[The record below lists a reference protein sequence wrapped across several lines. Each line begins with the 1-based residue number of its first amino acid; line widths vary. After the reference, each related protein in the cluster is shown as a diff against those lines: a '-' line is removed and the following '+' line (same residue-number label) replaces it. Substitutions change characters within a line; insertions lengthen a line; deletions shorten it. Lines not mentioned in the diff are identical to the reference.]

1 MTASD
6 TDHDTRTPSRID
18 WVDAAKGM
26 SILLVVLHH
35 VVILSEPHGLVPGP
49 VSALNTALASLRMPL
64 FFLASGLFAA
74 APLAAS
80 WRTLLHRRVAFF
92 LYLFVLWTLLQS
104 VVLMALPADVLP
116 PDSPATWADVAWEA
130 LLPGPAMWFLYALAV
145 FSVLGKLVRR
155 TPAWAQL
162 LVSGVL
168 CAAVGAGLVTFESFA
183 WTFMARYLFFFLLGV
198 HARTVV
204 ESVAERS
211 SLLLVVAGGALCGV
225 TAGASVA
232 LGVRDVFGV
241 AFATNVVAVT
251 FGVLLAGYLSRF
263 RAFSGLVV
271 LGRNT
276 LPVYLTNVLVVAGV
290 VAVIRHLPLPPVV
303 GWVAPPVLALL
314 VVGVTLVVAETVRA
328 ARMPWLFALP
338 GPLAH
343 RPVPAADPTWT
354 PAVAA
359 TTETGRHRLEAAGK
373 VPVAP
378 LVAVTGA
385 GLAGPPTAPV
395 IPGGRWQARRDAFRD
410 GRSAFWDTDDWT
422 AGARPTVLMRPVRA

>member
-1 MTASD
+1 MTASE
-6 TDHDTRTPSRID
+6 TDHDKRTPSRID

-80 WRTLLHRRVAFF
+80 WRTLLHKRVAFF

-104 VVLMALPADVLP
+104 VVFLALPADVLP
-116 PDSPATWADVAWEA
+116 PDSPASWVDVAWEA

-145 FSVLGKLVRR
+145 FSILGKLVRR

-162 LVSGVL
+162 VVSGAL
-168 CAAVGAGLVTFESFA
+168 CAVVGAGLVTFESFA

-198 HARTVV
+198 HARAVV
-204 ESVAERS
+204 ETVAERS
-211 SLLLVVAGGALCGV
+211 SLLLVVAGGALCGA

-232 LGVRDVFGV
+232 LGARDVVGV

-263 RAFSGLVV
+263 RAFFPLVV

-290 VAVIRHLPLPPVV
+290 VAVIRHLPLPSAV

-314 VVGVTLVVAETVRA
+314 VVGVTLLVSETLRA
-328 ARMPWLFALP
+328 AGAGWLFALP
-338 GPLAH
+338 EALAH
-343 RPVPAADPTWT
+343 RPAPVAAPDPTWT
-354 PAVAA
+354 PAVSGV
-359 TTETGRHRLEAAGK
+359 TGTGRHRLQVPGH

-378 LVAVTGA
+378 EMAAVG
-385 GLAGPPTAPV
+385 AGPPSAPV
-395 IPGGRWQARRDAFRD
+395 VPGGRWQARRDAFRD

-422 AGARPTVLMRPVRA
+422 ASARPTVLMRPVRA